1 MLSRA
6 LDSGEAVRRCV
17 CSHVV
22 IGRDGDR
29 CPRCRRPLPVVRE
42 QQRALIATGHVFGPA
57 EVAVMAPVVGMRG
70 RLMTDGE
77 RVLGVVDGGR
87 R

>member
-6 LDSGEAVRRCV
+6 LASGEAVRRCF

-22 IGRDGDR
+22 VGRDGDR
-29 CPRCRRPLPVVRE
+29 CPKCRRPLPVVRE
-42 QQRALIATGHVFGPA
+42 QQRALIVTGHVFGPA
-57 EVAVMAPVVGMRG
+57 QVAAMAPVVGMQG
-70 RLMTDGE
+70 RLVTDGV